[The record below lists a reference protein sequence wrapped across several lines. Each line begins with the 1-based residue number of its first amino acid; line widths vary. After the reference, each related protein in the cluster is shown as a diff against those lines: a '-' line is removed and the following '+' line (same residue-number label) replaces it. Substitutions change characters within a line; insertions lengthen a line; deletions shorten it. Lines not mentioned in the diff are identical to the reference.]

1 VPARCRRRPC
11 CPGRDDDEEDDES
24 SSDSSTENE
33 VNNANK
39 LDDAEYEK
47 RFSELESLINQNQY
61 QYQYYVDIIKLTR
74 DNEKFDKLKS
84 YREKMSEIFPL
95 TESRNLV
102 LFEMKLFQNLKI
114 FLFCKDLWLE
124 WLKDEQKFIQSDS
137 DRPRV
142 KELFEKAINDYLCNY
157 LFSILTLQ

>member
-1 VPARCRRRPC
+1 MSKAENDDVEFEEEQEDNEAELIEDDEDDDDSENDESI
-11 CPGRDDDEEDDES
+11 DDDEEDDES
-24 SSDSSTENE
+24 SSDSENE

-39 LDDAEYEK
+39 LDDAEYGK

-95 TESRNLV
+95 TESMNLV
-102 LFEMKLFQNLKI
+102 
-114 FLFCKDLWLE
+114 
-124 WLKDEQKFIQSDS
+124 
-137 DRPRV
+137 
-142 KELFEKAINDYLCNY
+142 
-157 LFSILTLQ
+157 

>member
-1 VPARCRRRPC
+1 MSKAENDDVEFEEEQEDNEAELI
-11 CPGRDDDEEDDES
+11 DDDEDDDDSEDDESIDDDES

-47 RFSELESLINQNQY
+47 RFSELEGLISQNQY

-74 DNEKFDKLKS
+74 DNEKFDKLKY

-95 TESRNLV
+95 PESMNLV
-102 LFEMKLFQNLKI
+102 
-114 FLFCKDLWLE
+114 
-124 WLKDEQKFIQSDS
+124 
-137 DRPRV
+137 
-142 KELFEKAINDYLCNY
+142 
-157 LFSILTLQ
+157 